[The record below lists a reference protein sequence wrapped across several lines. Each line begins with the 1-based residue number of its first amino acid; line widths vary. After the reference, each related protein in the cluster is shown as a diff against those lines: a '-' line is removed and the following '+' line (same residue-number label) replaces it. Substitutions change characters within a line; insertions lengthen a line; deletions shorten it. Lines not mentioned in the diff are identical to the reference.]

1 MKNYYNYIIRN
12 ETIYSDVVIYKKIRT
27 YFAQNITYGI
37 PPLASFKILVSD
49 KIVVIFCGWTQF
61 SVKGVERIDCWQM
74 VKTCSFHNRMLSY
87 SKSNESMEF
96 FKQKTDIKDS
106 QWHLFQT
113 CNLKNGSSY
122 IDCNRISF
130 FNMVYVIFEFFQY
143 GSCIS
148 YDNAT
153 PDIMVSNCIAR
164 LSILWMLII
173 TRNKNNC
180 GRSF

>member
-12 ETIYSDVVIYKKIRT
+12 ETIYSDVVVYKKIRT

-96 FKQKTDIKDS
+96 FKQQIDIKDS

-130 FNMVYVIFEFFQY
+130 FNMVYVIFEFSIFINTCFVILQSY
-143 GSCIS
+143 FCYSINVPCCIFH
-148 YDNAT
+148 
-153 PDIMVSNCIAR
+153 DILLQVF
-164 LSILWMLII
+164 
-173 TRNKNNC
+173 T
-180 GRSF
+180 